1 MTEKCIETD
10 FNPAELL
17 QISFL
22 KKVYKTI
29 EEINIKEGFKNLS
42 EYERDIINNILHMF
56 LIKLFTVNGK
66 YINKSERKI
75 IDKLIVVV
83 NYDIKRIEK
92 VNELVEQSLYFL
104 NHLTSKKILIKTKK
118 KDIYYRL
125 NKEYIEELEK
135 NKRNWKWKMN

>member
-1 MTEKCIETD
+1 
-10 FNPAELL
+10 
-17 QISFL
+17 
-22 KKVYKTI
+22 
-29 EEINIKEGFKNLS
+29 
-42 EYERDIINNILHMF
+42 MF

-104 NHLTSKKILIKTKK
+104 NYLTSKKILIKTKK

-135 NKRNWKWKMN
+135 NKRN

>member
-29 EEINIKEGFKNLS
+29 EKINIKESFKNLS

-83 NYDIKRIEK
+83 NYDIEK

-135 NKRNWKWKMN
+135 NKRN